1 MAPGEAVEIHGV
13 AFTPTADGT
22 LRVEEVRERLGELV
36 ERLRALEAENAQL
49 RERVEHVEALRRLA
63 EATVIQASEL
73 ARQIEA
79 EARAQAE
86 ERLRACEEELA
97 ARRREFEARQA
108 AEVEAFQARARQ
120 FQAALDAAQR
130 TLAEA
135 LQAMGGAALTAS
147 AQPTPP
153 APTVPEASA
162 PQEEPAPAR
171 PAAEPSP
178 VALAEQPAQPP
189 PAAAA
194 EPVAET
200 PPAMRPDEEASSPR
214 VADAAAEEVVIDE
227 QVIAER
233 LAAIDAALAEIEPF
247 APAPA
252 SPQAAEADSTERTVA
267 LTDAP
272 AAAGPDAAPAPLP
285 ASGEPDSARTIEI
298 EMRPV
303 RSFNELTRL
312 TKVLGQIAP
321 GAQPI
326 DLSLPQHRAVFA
338 VRGYT
343 RAALVAQL
351 RQGLPEATVRE
362 RDGGIDVL
370 LEPTER

>member
-36 ERLRALEAENAQL
+36 ERLEALEAENAQL

-73 ARQIEA
+73 AKQLEA
-79 EARAQAE
+79 EARAQVE

-97 ARRREFEARQA
+97 TRQREFEARQA
-108 AEVEAFQARARQ
+108 AEVAALQARAHQ

-135 LQAMGGAALTAS
+135 LQAIGGAVPGAVEA
-147 AQPTPP
+147 PTPSLAP
-153 APTVPEASA
+153 AAPEASA
-162 PQEEPAPAR
+162 PTDEPAVAQ

-178 VALAEQPAQPP
+178 LALGDEFAQPA
-189 PAAAA
+189 PAAASEPIA
-194 EPVAET
+194 EAPVAARPGEEALT
-200 PPAMRPDEEASSPR
+200 PQLPDETS
-214 VADAAAEEVVIDE
+214 EEMVIDE
-227 QVIAER
+227 RIIAER

-247 APAPA
+247 APAP
-252 SPQAAEADSTERTVA
+252 SGLPAAEADSTERTVA
-267 LTDAP
+267 LPDAP
-272 AAAGPDAAPAPLP
+272 APPLESAAPDPV
-285 ASGEPDSARTIEI
+285 RTIEI

-351 RQGLPEATVRE
+351 RQGLPEATVCERE
-362 RDGGIDVL
+362 GGIDVL
-370 LEPTER
+370 LEPTEH